1 MPFVVKKT
9 KKEKLADINI
19 FDELDLIEKRIKLL
33 KSLTRELSDEEFIKI
48 ISFCYDYDLSNLDKD
63 AMEHAIDIFGEEAKM
78 GIIDTD
84 LLLYGGVS
92 DKCYIRFDAYVKSSL
107 NIKPRYTLNELENLI
122 STHQIIIDS
131 GCLRTERVKRKGN
144 EKTITTETENRAQ
157 SLILD
162 RRQLTDLGPYKEW
175 LLPIIR
181 DAFTKER
188 IASDILKLIASAKEL
203 ISISKANF
211 EKGKIA
217 AELLIANNNESIARL
232 TEFARVL
239 EKIDIN

>member
-9 KKEKLADINI
+9 KKEKPTDINI

-33 KSLTRELSDEEFIKI
+33 KSLTNELSDEEFIKI
-48 ISFCYDYDLSNLDKD
+48 IAFCYDYDLVNLDKD
-63 AMEHAIDIFGEEAKM
+63 AMKHAIDIFGEEAKM

-107 NIKPRYTLNELENLI
+107 NIKSRYTLIELENLI
-122 STHQIIIDS
+122 STRQIIIDS
-131 GCLRTERVKRKGN
+131 GCLRVERVRRK
-144 EKTITTETENRAQ
+144 ETEETITIETENRAQ

-175 LLPIIR
+175 LLPIIKA
-181 DAFTKER
+181 AFTKER
-188 IASDILKLIASAKEL
+188 IASDILELVANAKEL
-203 ISISKANF
+203 ISLSKANF
-211 EKGKIA
+211 EKEKTT
-217 AELLIANNNESIARL
+217 AELLIAINNESIARL
-232 TEFARVL
+232 AEFARVL
-239 EKIDIN
+239 EKFDIN